1 MIYWQL
7 FLTFLNIGLLSFGG
21 GYAALP
27 IIEDLVVHQ
36 EHWLTLEEF
45 SHLIT
50 ISQMTPGPIAINA
63 STFIGTQIGG
73 VGGAVAATIG
83 CTLPSIIIVTFL
95 AYLYHRYQK
104 LSLMQDT
111 LFILRPVV
119 VALIASSGLSIFI
132 NAIWGNERIIWMDP
146 NWLMLIIFSV
156 AMFFLNKFKA
166 NPILIMLSA
175 GLVNIIYHAL

>member
-1 MIYWQL
+1 MIYWEL

-27 IIEDLVVHQ
+27 LIEDLVVHQ
-36 EHWLTLEEF
+36 EHWLSLEEF
-45 SHLIT
+45 GHLIT

-73 VGGAVAATIG
+73 VSGAIVATIG

-95 AYLYHRYQK
+95 AYLYQRFQK

-111 LFILRPVV
+111 LFILRPIVI
-119 VALIASSGLSIFI
+119 ALIASSGLSIFV
-132 NAIWGNERIIWMDP
+132 NAIWQKETVVWMDP
-146 NWLMLIIFSV
+146 NWLMLVIFII
-156 AMFFLNKFKA
+156 AMLLLNKFKA
-166 NPILIMLSA
+166 NPIVIMISA
-175 GLVNIIYHAL
+175 GIVNLIYHAF